1 MERLETSILGA
12 TITDCLNSSNL
23 TQETTTKE
31 NNVGHKSSISINAQI
46 LKPVWNDLCQKLKL
60 EGKINLYTTLENQ
73 KHITINDNILK
84 IDVKSETQKKEII
97 ENQHIIIEFL
107 KKNTNAILIKIEVN
121 IELLRDE
128 KVLYTNDDKLKYM
141 IKKNPKVLDLIKN
154 LDLEIKE

>member
-1 MERLETSILGA
+1 M
-12 TITDCLNSSNL
+12 
-23 TQETTTKE
+23 
-31 NNVGHKSSISINAQI
+31 
-46 LKPVWNDLCQKLKL
+46 CQKLKL